1 MATIYQLPP
10 EVGQKRYVVASGAN
24 AGTVLQ
30 EAGEFPAGQS
40 TMASGIPS
48 VVPLTGTPLV
58 ISKYLEKPTEIKK
71 DLLGNARPRKH

>member
-30 EAGEFPAGQS
+30 EAG
-40 TMASGIPS
+40 
-48 VVPLTGTPLV
+48 
-58 ISKYLEKPTEIKK
+58 
-71 DLLGNARPRKH
+71 